1 MRCSVE
7 NVVKRNDYA
16 LANDIS
22 LLPLLRLDFKEGRV
36 RITCTQDSY
45 SVTISRQFFGLVPR
59 KNHQHV
65 TWKIRNYYPLVNEST
80 AYVTKKKVTS
90 KAFVMAYLSAIHYII
105 VLEDYL
111 LQFSAF
117 YQIGYMCA

>member
-1 MRCSVE
+1 MRGSVE

-22 LLPLLRLDFKEGRV
+22 LRTLLRLDFKEGRV
-36 RITCTQDSY
+36 RIACTQDSY
-45 SVTISRQFFGLVPR
+45 SVTNSRQFFGLVPR

-65 TWKIRNYYPLVNEST
+65 TWEIGECYPLVNGST

-90 KAFVMAYLSAIHYII
+90 NAFVMAYLSAIHYIKI
-105 VLEDYL
+105 LED
-111 LQFSAF
+111 
-117 YQIGYMCA
+117 